1 MARGI
6 SQDQRIQLLKS
17 MWLFSHCDRKELL
30 KIAALTTLDE
40 AKAGAVVARQG
51 ERGSECFIVA
61 AGTASVDVGGV
72 DVGHVGPG
80 DFFGEMA
87 LLDGGP
93 RSATIT
99 AIDDMQLL
107 ILDRRELNGL
117 LDAAPSVARKMLA
130 VLGQRLREAHERN
143 PATAEASPGS

>member
-1 MARGI
+1 MARGV

-30 KIAALTTLDE
+30 KIAALTTQDE
-40 AKAGAVVARQG
+40 AHVGDVIARQG

-61 AGTASVDVGGV
+61 SGSATIQVGGLDVGT
-72 DVGHVGPG
+72 VGPG
-80 DFFGEMA
+80 GFFGEMA

-93 RSATIT
+93 RSATVT
-99 AIDDMQLL
+99 ALDDMQLL
-107 ILDRRELNGL
+107 ILDRRELNDL

-130 VLGQRLREAHERN
+130 VLGQRLREAHDRN
-143 PATAEASPGS
+143 PATAEATPSA

>member
-1 MARGI
+1 MARGV

-17 MWLFSHCDRKELL
+17 MWLFSHCDRKELQ

-40 AKAGAVVARQG
+40 AHAGDVVARQG

-61 AGTASVDVGGV
+61 SGTATIHVGGADVGR
-72 DVGHVGPG
+72 VGPG

-93 RSATIT
+93 RSATVT
-99 AIDDMQLL
+99 AADDMQLL
-107 ILDRRELNGL
+107 ILDRRELNDL

-130 VLGQRLREAHERN
+130 VLGQRLREAHDRN
-143 PATAEASPGS
+143 PLTAEATPGG